1 MGADTVRPAVPGPT
15 LDGSYPDHVK
25 AWARIAPGVFVIIWS
40 TGFIGARYGLPY
52 AAPLTLLAVRMTLA
66 TAIFAAL
73 VLVLRAPRLT
83 SHRDYS
89 RSAIVGI
96 LLHASY
102 LGCIFIAIDLGLAV
116 SVTALVVCLQPI
128 LVAILAGPV
137 LGEQVHARQWLGFAF
152 GFLGATMVLAP
163 GLTSGDTPPAA
174 ALAVVIGLAS
184 TTAAMLLQKK
194 WGGGIPLL
202 AGSTVQYAAAAVVLL
217 AVAILTE
224 PLHIDWTPAFA
235 AVLAYMVLVLS
246 VGAILLMFWLIRRDT
261 ASGFTSLYFLVP
273 PVTLLEAWLLFG
285 ERLPPLGLVG
295 FAVATVGVALVR
307 APRATIETA

>member
-1 MGADTVRPAVPGPT
+1 M
-15 LDGSYPDHVK
+15 K
-25 AWARIAPGVFVIIWS
+25 AWARVAPLAFVIIWS

-52 AAPLTLLAVRMTLA
+52 AAPLTLLGVRMTLV
-66 TAIFAAL
+66 TAIFALL
-73 VLVLRAPRLT
+73 VLVLRSPRLM

-96 LLHASY
+96 LLHAVY

-116 SVTALVVCLQPI
+116 SVTALIVCLQPI

-152 GFLGATMVLAP
+152 GFLGASIVLAP
-163 GLTSGDTPPAA
+163 GLTSGQTPPAA
-174 ALAVVIGLAS
+174 VVAVVIGLGG

-194 WGGGIPLL
+194 WGDGIPLI
-202 AGSTVQYAAAAVVLL
+202 AGNTVQYAAATVVLL
-217 AVAILTE
+217 AVAALTE
-224 PLHIDWTPAFA
+224 PLSVDWTPAFA

-246 VGAILLMFWLIRRDT
+246 VGAILLMYWLIRRDT

-285 ERLPPLGLVG
+285 ERLPALGLAG
-295 FAVATVGVALVR
+295 FAVATFGVALVR
-307 APRATIETA
+307 APRAPLDTA

>member
-1 MGADTVRPAVPGPT
+1 M
-15 LDGSYPDHVK
+15 K
-25 AWARIAPGVFVIIWS
+25 AWARVAPLAFVIIWS

-52 AAPLTLLAVRMTLA
+52 AAPLTLLGVRMTLV
-66 TAIFAAL
+66 TAIFALL
-73 VLVLRAPRLT
+73 VLVLRSPRLM

-96 LLHASY
+96 LLHAVY

-116 SVTALVVCLQPI
+116 SVTALIVCLQPI

-152 GFLGATMVLAP
+152 GFLGASIVLAP
-163 GLTSGDTPPAA
+163 GLTSGQTPPAA
-174 ALAVVIGLAS
+174 VVAVVIGLGG

-194 WGGGIPLL
+194 WGDGIPLI
-202 AGSTVQYAAAAVVLL
+202 AGNTVQYAAATVVLL
-217 AVAILTE
+217 AVAALTE
-224 PLHIDWTPAFA
+224 PLSVDWTPAFA

-246 VGAILLMFWLIRRDT
+246 VGAILLMYWLIRRDT

-285 ERLPPLGLVG
+285 ERLPALGLAG
-295 FAVATVGVALVR
+295 FAVATIGVALVR
-307 APRATIETA
+307 APRAPLDTA